1 MNRWD
6 DMIPE
11 QRMAVLGAGVLL
23 LLVLAWALWSFTAR
37 GVLAIDVLEE
47 AQVAVDPGEMRFVC
61 AGGGAKCQRRLLPGE
76 YRVCVTRAA
85 DGRVFCTAARVR
97 RGGSAVAIR
106 PDFGARVMVEN
117 ASESQETT
125 AGGGQTSVQVG
136 QKSFVLDERGVV
148 KEGSGSV
155 LFALTEDEAQGAQ
168 LERNGGSLLLRVGGE
183 VFRLSPASGQ
193 SVRVAR
199 GATDLRG
206 FARGALVST
215 ARGELLFMAALG
227 GGTPQT
233 VSAAAGIESA
243 QKAAICGNQL
253 FFQRGNRILA
263 LGLPL
268 ASGGGAQQPQPM
280 MDLGNQAVHRVS
292 CRGGGPL
299 VELKNGERAWLSA

>member
-106 PDFGARVMVEN
+106 PDFGARVMVE
-117 ASESQETT
+117 SPLESQEMPTKD
-125 AGGGQTSVQVG
+125 AKSNVRVG
-136 QKSFVLDERGVV
+136 QKSFVLDERGVLE
-148 KEGSGSV
+148 EGGGV
-155 LFALTEDEAQGAQ
+155 LFALTADEAKNAQ
-168 LERNGGSLLLRVGGE
+168 LAANGGALLLRVGGE

-253 FFQRGNRILA
+253 FFQQESRIVA
-263 LGLPL
+263 LDLPL
-268 ASGGGAQQPQPM
+268 LAGAQQPQPV
-280 MDLGNQAVHRVS
+280 MDLGGKALAQLG
-292 CRGGGPL
+292 CRGEGPL
-299 VELKNGERAWLSA
+299 AELKNGERAWLSG

>member
-1 MNRWD
+1 MA
-6 DMIPE
+6 PE

-37 GVLAIDVLEE
+37 GVLAIEVLEE

-97 RGGSAVAIR
+97 RGGSPVAIR
-106 PDFGARVMVEN
+106 PDFGARVMLEN
-117 ASESQETT
+117 ASDSEEMPEKD
-125 AGGGQTSVQVG
+125 GQASVQVG
-136 QKSFVLDERGVV
+136 QKSFVLDERGLVE
-148 KEGSGSV
+148 EGGGV
-155 LFALTEDEAQGAQ
+155 LFSMTKDEAEGAQ
-168 LERNGGSLLLRVGGE
+168 LVQNGGSLLLRVGGE
-183 VFRLSPASGQ
+183 VFRLNLASGQ
-193 SVRVAR
+193 AIRVVR
-199 GATDLRG
+199 GAQDLRG

-215 ARGELLFMAALG
+215 AGGGGQLLFMAALG

-280 MDLGNQAVHRVS
+280 MDLGGKALAQLG
-292 CRGGGPL
+292 CRGEGPL
-299 VELKNGERAWLSA
+299 AELKNGERAWLSA

>member
-106 PDFGARVMVEN
+106 PDFGARVMLEN
-117 ASESQETT
+117 ASDSEEMPEKD
-125 AGGGQTSVQVG
+125 GQASVQVG
-136 QKSFVLDERGVV
+136 QKSFVLDERGLVE
-148 KEGSGSV
+148 EGGGV
-155 LFALTEDEAQGAQ
+155 LFSMTKDEAEGAQ
-168 LERNGGSLLLRVGGE
+168 LVQNGGSLLLRVGGE

-193 SVRVAR
+193 SVRVVR
-199 GATDLRG
+199 GAQDLRS

-227 GGTPQT
+227 GTTAQPVPT
-233 VSAAAGIESA
+233 AAGIESTN
-243 QKAAICGNQL
+243 KAAICGNQL
-253 FFQRGNRILA
+253 FFQLGNRIVA

-268 ASGGGAQQPQPM
+268 AIGGGAQQPQPV
-280 MDLGNQAVHRVS
+280 MDLGNQAVQQVS